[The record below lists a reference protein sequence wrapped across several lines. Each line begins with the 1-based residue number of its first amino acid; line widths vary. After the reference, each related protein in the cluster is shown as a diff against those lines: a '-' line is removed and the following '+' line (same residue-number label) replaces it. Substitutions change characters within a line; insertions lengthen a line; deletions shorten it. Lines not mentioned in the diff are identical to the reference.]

1 MLRNW
6 LILVNDEDLAALI
19 EENSSYTAFKTLKE
33 IRVSLLSGKHTG
45 VVVLS
50 VLSTD
55 KDSFSGFI
63 SGLRNHP
70 SLSNVQVI
78 IIDSLKS
85 LFSEDEGIGIKFCTQ
100 DQISKLIDCPLVKS
114 ERKDN
119 LEADNLPPISFKEE
133 EPYPDNIELL
143 KHLSAKTIA
152 EMIEE
157 KVISKSRQEVLEIF
171 LLKIKENQ
179 LNSSL

>member
-70 SLSNVQVI
+70 SLSKVQVI

-85 LFSEDEGIGIKFCTQ
+85 LFSEDESIGIKFCTQ
-100 DQISKLIDCPLVKS
+100 DQISKLIDCPLS
-114 ERKDN
+114 IE
-119 LEADNLPPISFKEE
+119 LPSTETLTEQVDISNSTQEQSSIT
-133 EPYPDNIELL
+133 DNIEYL
-143 KHLSAKTIA
+143 KHISAKTIA
-152 EMIEE
+152 TMIQENE
-157 KVISKSRQEVLEIF
+157 ISNSANLALEIF
-171 LLKIKENQ
+171 IRRVKEGNFP
-179 LNSSL
+179 L